1 MSAASRL
8 PGIVDRVADTRTRT
22 HWLISVAALIA
33 YFPLFLLL
41 QPLIG
46 NVALAVAFMPVLIWA
61 TLLTPRIAFLGSL
74 LLAIPNYFLLH
85 SIRAMQTPQED
96 IQLFIS
102 HLTIGLLSYVVGYS
116 YQLRRNIADQLAAR
130 QKSDARFR
138 GLFEHTNDAV
148 FILTPDLRIVDVN
161 EQGAQILGYSP
172 RDLAG
177 IDYHKLVVAE
187 ESDEVEDRL
196 QQVLAGILLPLYERS
211 LRKKDG
217 STVTVEV
224 NAAAIFDARGKLD
237 HIQSICRDIT
247 ERKAAEEKLFY
258 QASHD
263 ELTGLFNRAMFF
275 SHLSQAVNY
284 QGRQDQRLGVLFLDL
299 DGFKK
304 VNDTHGHA
312 AGDLLLK
319 QTAERLRS
327 RLRKS
332 DIIAR
337 MGGDEFAVI
346 LPTLTDEKYAD
357 HVVKAI
363 EEVLNAPFDLDGK
376 TVKISASVG
385 VGMFPRD
392 ALDAETLV
400 KIADQA
406 MYEIKQ
412 KRHLAGNK

>member
-1 MSAASRL
+1 MSTTRSL
-8 PGIVDRVADTRTRT
+8 PGLVDRVAQSQQRT
-22 HWLISVAALIA
+22 HWLVSLLALVI
-33 YFPLFLLL
+33 YFPVFLLL
-41 QPLIG
+41 RPIIG
-46 NVALAVAFMPVLIWA
+46 NVALAVVFVPTLIWA
-61 TLLTPRIAFLGSL
+61 TLLTPRIAFIGSL
-74 LLAIPNYFLLH
+74 LLSIPNYFLL
-85 SIRAMQTPQED
+85 RAIQAIQTPQED
-96 IQLFIS
+96 IELFAS
-102 HLTIGLLSYVVGYS
+102 HLTIGLLSFVVGTS
-116 YQLRRNIADQLAAR
+116 YKLRKNLSNELAAR

-138 GLFEHTNDAV
+138 GLFEHTTDAV
-148 FILTPDLRIVDVN
+148 FILSSDLTIVDVN
-161 EQGAQILGYSP
+161 DQGAQILGYKP
-172 RDLAG
+172 DELVG
-177 IDYHKLVVAE
+177 KDYHKLVVAE

-196 QQVLAGILLPLYERS
+196 QQVMAGKLLPLYERS

-224 NAAAIFDARGKLD
+224 NAAAIFDASGKLD

-247 ERKAAEEKLFY
+247 ERKAAEEKLFH

-304 VNDTHGHA
+304 VNDTYGHA

-319 QTAERLRS
+319 QSAERMRS

-357 HVVKAI
+357 HVVKVI
-363 EEVLNAPFDLDGK
+363 EEVMSAPFDLDGQM
-376 TVKISASVG
+376 VKISASVG
-385 VGMFPRD
+385 VGLFPRD

-406 MYEIKQ
+406 MYEVKQ
-412 KRHLAGNK
+412 KKRAAKK